1 MFNKILFLMSK
12 KVNLINKVFG
22 DLVYKKEM
30 SKYKANYWVRDFEES
45 IKLTENID
53 L

>member
-30 SKYKANYWVRDFEES
+30 SKYKEDYRVRDFKES
-45 IKLTENID
+45 IRLTEGRD
-53 L
+53 